1 MPRGKEKADK
11 RDKLLKSK
19 NGAFLCYGER
29 PMYPFDT
36 PFDFLGNR
44 IVPIRGTPNCSP
56 ANYHPL
62 QKNIAYDSK
71 HFQCS
76 TKGYSCRARTESR
89 FRPPFHTKTPA
100 VTKYFPKQKELSYQ
114 ANKLICSKKG
124 YSCGARTEERF
135 RLPFHTVTPAAKYQA
150 IISEPRKFTTAKKPF
165 NSSEPRQMRFRN
177 NITFPYYADEDIHSD
192 DETPDIGALSCTP
205 GVGRYDHDVE
215 RDRQV
220 AKKWKRAFMKP
231 ELPSKSYMKSIRNIE
246 MVEDRVMRK
255 YQKHLNYM
263 KLFY

>member
-1 MPRGKEKADK
+1 MRSLEVSRTVLHSWIIFLLPSQFRLKAHGTCREGRRRRTSETRYK
-11 RDKLLKSK
+11 CTTIPKIKSSKLLKSK

-89 FRPPFHTKTPA
+89 FR
-100 VTKYFPKQKELSYQ
+100 
-114 ANKLICSKKG
+114 
-124 YSCGARTEERF
+124 
-135 RLPFHTVTPAAKYQA
+135 
-150 IISEPRKFTTAKKPF
+150 
-165 NSSEPRQMRFRN
+165 
-177 NITFPYYADEDIHSD
+177 
-192 DETPDIGALSCTP
+192 
-205 GVGRYDHDVE
+205 
-215 RDRQV
+215 
-220 AKKWKRAFMKP
+220 
-231 ELPSKSYMKSIRNIE
+231 
-246 MVEDRVMRK
+246 
-255 YQKHLNYM
+255 
-263 KLFY
+263 

>member
-1 MPRGKEKADK
+1 MAKILCRRCSLLIPSLKVSRTVLHCRLITSSLCQFRLKAHGTCREGRRRRTSETRYYQFDNLAK
-11 RDKLLKSK
+11 NKFSKLLKSK

-89 FRPPFHTKTPA
+89 FR
-100 VTKYFPKQKELSYQ
+100 
-114 ANKLICSKKG
+114 
-124 YSCGARTEERF
+124 
-135 RLPFHTVTPAAKYQA
+135 
-150 IISEPRKFTTAKKPF
+150 
-165 NSSEPRQMRFRN
+165 
-177 NITFPYYADEDIHSD
+177 
-192 DETPDIGALSCTP
+192 
-205 GVGRYDHDVE
+205 
-215 RDRQV
+215 
-220 AKKWKRAFMKP
+220 
-231 ELPSKSYMKSIRNIE
+231 
-246 MVEDRVMRK
+246 
-255 YQKHLNYM
+255 
-263 KLFY
+263 

>member
-11 RDKLLKSK
+11 RDKVLVDKLAKNKFSKLLKSK

-89 FRPPFHTKTPA
+89 FRWSLIFFGEFGRFFRPPFHTKTPA
-100 VTKYFPKQKELSYQ
+100 VTKYFPKQNELSYQ

-135 RLPFHTVTPAAKYQA
+135 R
-150 IISEPRKFTTAKKPF
+150 
-165 NSSEPRQMRFRN
+165 
-177 NITFPYYADEDIHSD
+177 
-192 DETPDIGALSCTP
+192 
-205 GVGRYDHDVE
+205 
-215 RDRQV
+215 
-220 AKKWKRAFMKP
+220 
-231 ELPSKSYMKSIRNIE
+231 
-246 MVEDRVMRK
+246 
-255 YQKHLNYM
+255 
-263 KLFY
+263 